1 MVYVNRKTRDWL
13 GRALVWVIV
22 GAAAFAAFG
31 VMQDCLCAPVAEAE
45 EAQSASTSASTLP
58 LETSAAI
65 LKLQPA
71 LTPAQ
76 NETYAAAI
84 NASAA
89 RHGFDPLILVVTIM
103 RESSFNEHARGS
115 AGEIGLMQVMPGVAA
130 RFAPDGCDVENDPT
144 CNIATGAAKLAD
156 VRDRVC
162 PGSTW
167 RWMAGYGMKRCP
179 SEREAGLVKGARRAF
194 HIYTKL
200 GGTRW

>member
-1 MVYVNRKTRDWL
+1 MYVREKTRRL
-13 GRALVWVIV
+13 ME
-22 GAAAFAAFG
+22 AAATLAFALMLAFA
-31 VMQDCLCAPVAEAE
+31 LCACLAHGCSCEGVAEAE
-45 EAQSASTSASTLP
+45 EAQETPQPA
-58 LETSAAI
+58 LETGAAI
-65 LKLQPA
+65 LKLQPS

-76 NETYAAAI
+76 NELYAAAI

-89 RHGFDPLILVVTIM
+89 RHGFDPLLLVAMIM

-115 AGEIGLMQVMPGVAA
+115 AGEIGLCQIMPGVAA

-156 VRDRVC
+156 VRDSTC

-167 RWMAGYGMKRCP
+167 RWIAGYGMKRCP
-179 SEREAGLVKGARRAF
+179 TEREAGLVKGARRAF
-194 HIYTKL
+194 KFYTEL

>member
-1 MVYVNRKTRDWL
+1 MYVSRKTKEWL
-13 GRALVWVIV
+13 ERVAVWALMGV
-22 GAAAFAAFG
+22 ATFAAFAL
-31 VMQDCLCAPVAEAE
+31 VQDCLCVPAAEAE
-45 EAQSASTSASTLP
+45 EAQPA
-58 LETSAAI
+58 LETAAAI
-65 LKLQPA
+65 SKLQPA

-76 NETYAAAI
+76 NEMYAAAI

-89 RHGFDPLILVVTIM
+89 RHSFDPLLIVAMIM

-115 AGEIGLMQVMPGVAA
+115 RGEIGLMQVMPGVAA

-144 CNIATGAAKLAD
+144 CNIATGVAKLAD
-156 VRDRVC
+156 VRDSTC

-167 RWMAGYGMKRCP
+167 RWMASYGMKRCA

-194 HIYTKL
+194 AFYTKL